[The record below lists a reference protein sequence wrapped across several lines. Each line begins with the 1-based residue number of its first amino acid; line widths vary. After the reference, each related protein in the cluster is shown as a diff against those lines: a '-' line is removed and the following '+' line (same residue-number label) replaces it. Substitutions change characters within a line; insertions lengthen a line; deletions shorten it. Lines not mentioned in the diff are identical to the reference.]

1 MALIMM
7 DASALGRNLREL
19 LKELDM
25 TQLEFAER
33 TGLTQAAISQII
45 DGKRQPNLDS
55 ILRILA
61 VLPIKFERLFR

>member
-1 MALIMM
+1 MM